1 MFWLHWLN
9 PSNEFTKRFE
19 LAIADS
25 PEMRDEVF
33 RLRHKVFCEELAFY
47 PTNSEGRER
56 DEHDEHSRHLL
67 LRCLTTGTSAGC
79 IRLILASDDRPKARL
94 PSEIVCAGKID
105 CRVFDSNGVR
115 RNNLAE
121 ISRLVM
127 AKEFRR
133 RKHASHH
140 QGIRT
145 LSKANGRSHPPHSLY
160 VQLGLYLGAIA
171 LAHRLGI
178 ETLLFLI
185 EPRLAAHFRR
195 LGFHFDQ
202 ISGPVEFRGT
212 CVLSM
217 GHVGDPV
224 TRLPF
229 YMRPLYRAID
239 REIAD
244 DLDLALPVPSFHRFA
259 SGHAR
264 IHRRRTPEEH
274 DDHAGDPRPH
284 PAFATPSLPANIL

>member
-9 PSNEFTKRFE
+9 PANEFTKRFE
-19 LAIADS
+19 LAIADG
-25 PEMRDEVF
+25 PELRDEVF
-33 RLRHKVFCEELAFY
+33 RLRHRVFCEELAFY
-47 PTNSEGRER
+47 PTNAEGRER
-56 DEHDEHSRHLL
+56 DAHDEHSRHLL
-67 LRCLTTGTSAGC
+67 LRCLRTGTSAGC
-79 IRLILASDDRPKARL
+79 IRLVLASDERPEVRL

-105 CRVFDSNGVR
+105 YRLFDSTDVR
-115 RNNLAE
+115 RNHLAE
-121 ISRLVM
+121 ISRLVT
-127 AKEFRR
+127 AREFRR
-133 RKHASHH
+133 RKQATHNKGTHAQATGGS
-140 QGIRT
+140 
-145 LSKANGRSHPPHSLY
+145 RSHPPRSLY

-195 LGFHFDQ
+195 LGFSFEQ
-202 ISGPVEFRGT
+202 ISCPVECRGT

-244 DLDLALPVPSFHRFA
+244 DLDLALPAPSFHRFA
-259 SGHAR
+259 TGHAR
-264 IHRRRTPEEH
+264 IHRRRTHEEVVH
-274 DDHAGDPRPH
+274 GSGVPGPH
-284 PAFATPSLPANIL
+284 SSYAMPSTMSR